1 MLTTPLALCLAL
13 FAAGSS
19 LAIVLAVGGCERGAG
34 DDSSDAGSPPATQPV
49 ELMHLDPQPAVV
61 DKVTLDDATWRKILR
76 PDTYNITRKAGTE
89 PPFQNAYF
97 ANHATGQY
105 YCADC
110 GLLLFNSKDKYE
122 SGTGWPSFSR
132 PAKEQYVT
140 DQEDNSVGMERT
152 EVHCARC
159 GAHLGH
165 VFNDGPQPT
174 GLRYCMNS
182 GALIFKPTTQP

>member
-1 MLTTPLALCLAL
+1 MATTQLALCLVL
-13 FAAGSS
+13 FAAGAT
-19 LAIVLAVGGCERGAG
+19 LVIAMAVGGCERGGG
-34 DDSSDAGSPPATQPV
+34 DESSDTGAAPATQPT
-49 ELMHLDPQPAVV
+49 ELMHLDPEPAVV
-61 DKVTLDDATWRKILR
+61 DKVNLDDATWRKILR
-76 PDTYNITRKAGTE
+76 PDTYAITRQGGTE
-89 PPFQNAYF
+89 PAFRNAYF
-97 ANHATGQY
+97 ANHATGEY

-122 SGTGWPSFSR
+122 SGTGWPSFTR
-132 PAKEQYVT
+132 PVKEQYVSEK
-140 DQEDNSVGMERT
+140 EDDSLGMERT

-174 GLRYCMNS
+174 GQRFCMNS